1 MFVNVAEVPTRS
13 TGVYV
18 TTDAGGQY
26 EVTGMVPGVAN
37 TWFVRAE
44 RTGVLGMV
52 TMTSRNV
59 WQTKVRMRFTMVVDT
74 GDVAGTLAYS
84 GETFGG
90 FTWTA
95 ALDRVGLAR

>member
-1 MFVNVAEVPTRS
+1 MFINITEVPTRN

-26 EVTGMVPGVAN
+26 IVTGAVPGVAN

-44 RTGVLGMV
+44 RTNALGMV

-59 WQTKVRMRFTMVVDT
+59 WQAKVRMRFTMAVDT
-74 GDVAGTLAYS
+74 GDAAGTLSYS
-84 GETFGG
+84 GTEFGG